1 MATPSHTSLKRP
13 DARTTDRDR
22 APAPD
27 TPGRAPQRGGTTRHP
42 RVGLAVVGA
51 VLAVLFVLPL
61 WWTVASALRPQRET
75 FATIFPVSW
84 WTLIPRHLTFGN
96 FGRLF
101 DEGFGRAMVNSLIV
115 TVGTLVI
122 GLVICS
128 AAAFA
133 LAVLRFPG
141 RTVVFA
147 VMVVSF
153 LIPFDA
159 IAIPLMSIFRD
170 ANLANSY
177 AALILPGIGNGFAVF
192 LLRGFFLG
200 IPYELAEAGRADGL
214 GWWGVYWRIY
224 LPLSRPALI
233 GAGLILFVFQ
243 WQAYLWP
250 LLIAPDPAMKVAPVA
265 IAQFAG
271 QQGVDFGAIF
281 AGAAMTAVVP
291 LVVLLVFQRYFTQS
305 VTGSGVKG

>member
-1 MATPSHTSLKRP
+1 MAATQLARGTRVTSP
-13 DARTTDRDR
+13 
-22 APAPD
+22 APAP
-27 TPGRAPQRGGTTRHP
+27 RRRGADRKRRSRMRLG
-42 RVGLAVVGA
+42 VVGWII
-51 VLAVLFVLPL
+51 AVLFVLPL

-75 FATIFPVSW
+75 FATISPLSL
-84 WTLIPRHLTFGN
+84 WTLVPRHFTLGN

-101 DEGFGRAMVNSLIV
+101 GTGFGRAILNSSVV
-115 TVGTLVI
+115 TAGTLI
-122 GLVICS
+122 GGLAIC
-128 AAAFA
+128 AMAAFA

-141 RTVVFA
+141 RGIVFA

-153 LIPFDA
+153 LVPFDA
-159 IAIPLMSIFRD
+159 IAIPLMSIFRGVHLD
-170 ANLANSY
+170 NSY
-177 AALILPGIGNGFAVF
+177 LALILPGIGNGFAVF

-200 IPYELAEAGRADGL
+200 VPSELADAARVDGL
-214 GWWGVYWRIY
+214 GWWGVFRRIY

-250 LLIAPDPAMKVAPVA
+250 LLIAPDPEMKVAPVA

-281 AGAAMTAVVP
+281 AGATMTAIVP
-291 LVVLLVFQRYFTQS
+291 LLVLLFFQRYFTQS
-305 VTGSGVKG
+305 VSASGLKG